1 MAISFLLQR
10 LNNHTTGSHPGL
22 QAAVGYNA
30 TARRGGSILVFLAAF
45 GTAWLAIVKVFLV
58 IVAAGLLVRRGLL
71 GQGAVTGL
79 SDVTVVRFLPC
90 LIFSKV
96 ATTLDPGA
104 FPLWWTLPL
113 AGVAMSAVGLGVGAL
128 AFRHELPAKNDMLAV
143 ASMQNAGYLVL
154 PGGLALY
161 PVEFDRFA
169 LYCFLFILGFNV
181 VLWSVGK
188 ALSTGKGRPAGWRGL
203 VTPPLVA
210 NLLATTLAVAGA
222 SRLVPK
228 VVIEAVEL
236 VGQAAVPAATVV
248 LGAVLGSVAF
258 RLRPYLWD
266 AARALT
272 IKLGLLPL
280 LTVVAVR
287 ALGLEQVD
295 PLLARF
301 LVLEAASAPAV
312 GIILQIRTYGG
323 DEQKVG
329 SLMLVS
335 YAACVVTL
343 PAWLAAW
350 ELFAR

>member
-1 MAISFLLQR
+1 M
-10 LNNHTTGSHPGL
+10 
-22 QAAVGYNA
+22 
-30 TARRGGSILVFLAAF
+30 LVFLAAF
-45 GTAWLAIVKVFLV
+45 GTAWLAILKVFLV

-79 SDVTVVRFLPC
+79 SDVTVALFLPC

-96 ATTLDPGA
+96 ATTLDAGA
-104 FPLWWTLPL
+104 FPWWWALPL
-113 AGVAMSAVGLGVGAL
+113 AGVGMSAVGLGVAAL
-128 AFRHELPAKNDMLAV
+128 AFRHELAAKSDMLAV

-154 PGGLALY
+154 PVGLALY